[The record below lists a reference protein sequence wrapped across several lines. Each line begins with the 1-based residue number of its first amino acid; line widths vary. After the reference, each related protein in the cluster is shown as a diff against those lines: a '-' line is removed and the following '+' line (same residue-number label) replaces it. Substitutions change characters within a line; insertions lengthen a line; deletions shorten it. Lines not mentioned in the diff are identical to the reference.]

1 MQVVTLKS
9 IRLKMMVVQQL
20 ATLPQGRTSDALSA
34 LDMEMNNV
42 PIESSMLLSNA
53 TAAIDE
59 SAFWSDDCADSDM
72 LDVQTDCALSLDDEA
87 AIVDLNSQPDR
98 PRCTTLH
105 SSAYMTPPS
114 SQKKSERSQSSMSTG
129 SQKEHCSKLVVKGL
143 MTILETGL
151 RHAVRGTP
159 ARRSSSTRVVN
170 NEDFKCLSALAPALW
185 VPECHRA
192 VSNRAVF
199 LPTLSHAI
207 SNVSRNCSTSA
218 GLHNK
223 VQELVRRRQHGNFA
237 LQSSEIDHTQ
247 TALSVGL
254 WHLVVSNS
262 QKHSAKQLR
271 PFSVHAE
278 IGDALTPSEMIDD
291 LLDDAE
297 SEPDFC
303 QDSDG
308 SDFED
313 LLGTNSKVRY
323 TRQQA
328 ETEPNAIDFCD
339 RSREALQLPVLDQQ
353 GGFEFADLW
362 DSDDCLICED
372 APHAA
377 AEFPDD
383 LPEASLFDSSY

>member
-1 MQVVTLKS
+1 
-9 IRLKMMVVQQL
+9 MMVVQQL
-20 ATLPQGRTSDALSA
+20 ATPPRALNPETLSA
-34 LDMEMNNV
+34 FDMETNNV
-42 PIESSMLLSNA
+42 PIESSILLSNT

-87 AIVDLNSQPDR
+87 AIIDLNSQPDI
-98 PRCTTLH
+98 PTCTTLH

-114 SQKKSERSQSSMSTG
+114 SQKKCERTQSSMSTG
-129 SQKEHCSKLVVKGL
+129 SQKEHCNKLIVKGL

-159 ARRSSSTRVVN
+159 ARRSSSTRVVS

-185 VPECHRA
+185 MPECHRS

-207 SNVSRNCSTSA
+207 SNVARNCSTSA
-218 GLHNK
+218 GLHSK

-237 LQSSEIDHTQ
+237 LQSNEFDHTNSQ
-247 TALSVGL
+247 AALSVGL
-254 WHLVVSNS
+254 WHLVASNS
-262 QKHSAKQLR
+262 QKRSAKQLR

-278 IGDALTPSEMIDD
+278 IGGTLTPSEVIDE

-297 SEPDFC
+297 SEPDLC
-303 QDSDG
+303 QNSDG

-313 LLGTNSKVRY
+313 LLGTTSKVSDARE
-323 TRQQA
+323 QA

-339 RSREALQLPVLDQQ
+339 RSREALQLPVWDQQ
-353 GGFEFADLW
+353 DGFEFADLW
-362 DSDDCLICED
+362 DSDACLICED

-377 AEFPDD
+377 AEIQDD
-383 LPEASLFDSSY
+383 LPGASLFDSSY

>member
-1 MQVVTLKS
+1 
-9 IRLKMMVVQQL
+9 MMMVQQL
-20 ATLPQGRTSDALSA
+20 ATPPRALNSETLSA
-34 LDMEMNNV
+34 FDMETNNV
-42 PIESSMLLSNA
+42 HIESSILLSNT

-59 SAFWSDDCADSDM
+59 SAFWSEDCADSDM

-87 AIVDLNSQPDR
+87 AIIDLNNQPDR
-98 PRCTTLH
+98 PTCTTLH
-105 SSAYMTPPS
+105 SFAYLTPPS

-129 SQKEHCSKLVVKGL
+129 SQKGHCSKLIVKGL

-159 ARRSSSTRVVN
+159 ARRSSSTRVIS

-185 VPECHRA
+185 MPECHRS

-207 SNVSRNCSTSA
+207 SNVARNCSTSA

-223 VQELVRRRQHGNFA
+223 VQELVRRRQHGNSA
-237 LQSSEIDHTQ
+237 LQSNEIVHTNSQ
-247 TALSVGL
+247 AAVSVGL
-254 WHLVVSNS
+254 WHLVASNS
-262 QKHSAKQLR
+262 QKRSAKQLR
-271 PFSVHAE
+271 SFSVHAE
-278 IGDALTPSEMIDD
+278 IGNTLTPSKMIDD

-313 LLGTNSKVRY
+313 LLGTNSKVSDARK
-323 TRQQA
+323 QA

-377 AEFPDD
+377 ADFPDNF
-383 LPEASLFDSSY
+383 PETSLFDSSY